1 MLTDT
6 HFHLDLFENMTSMI
20 QQLKDSD
27 VRVLAVGTTPLAY
40 KRELTFVNGN
50 SNIRVGLG
58 YHPQLISKRPNEIEL
73 ILKQIKNSK
82 YVGEIGL
89 DFNAG
94 YYSSKDKQVSAFREI
109 VMECSKQGGKVL
121 SIHSVKAAGAV
132 LDELEAAEAFHSCM
146 CILHWFTGSAKERER
161 AIADGA
167 YFSVNPRMLRTKSG
181 IQNIMAFPADRILLE
196 TDAPFTRKYQRISDL
211 DTELRELANGIED
224 IRKERLHDQIELNS
238 EKIWE

>member
-27 VRVLAVGTTPLAY
+27 VRVLAVGTTSLAY
-40 KRELTFVNGN
+40 KRELAFVQGN
-50 SNIRVGLG
+50 PNIKVGLG
-58 YHPQLISKRPNEIEL
+58 YHPQLIAERPNEIEL
-73 ILKQIKNSK
+73 ILKQIKDSRFI
-82 YVGEIGL
+82 GEIGL
-89 DFNAG
+89 DFNSG
-94 YYSSKDKQVSAFREI
+94 YYSFKDKQVSVFRNI

-146 CILHWFTGSAKERER
+146 CILHWFTGSAKERKR

-167 YFSVNPRMLRTKSG
+167 YFSVNPRMLGTKSG
-181 IQNIMAFPADRILLE
+181 IQNILAFPANRILLE
-196 TDAPFTRKYQRISDL
+196 TDAPFTRKYQSVGAL
-211 DTELRELANGIED
+211 GTELEELVKGIED
-224 IRKERLHDQIELNS
+224 IRKERLHDQIEMNS
-238 EKIWE
+238 EKIWN